1 MRRWSRFGEEEE
13 EERESRRRRLTS
25 SGSLRAVARMGSVVR
40 WRRWRVRAKPMP
52 RLEGVINIHGRDIF
66 GIVVVVILVVISVW
80 SVRLVVSLCLSIG
93 REKGQRA

>member
-1 MRRWSRFGEEEE
+1 
-13 EERESRRRRLTS
+13 
-25 SGSLRAVARMGSVVR
+25 
-40 WRRWRVRAKPMP
+40 MP

-66 GIVVVVILVVISVW
+66 GIVVVVIVVVISVW